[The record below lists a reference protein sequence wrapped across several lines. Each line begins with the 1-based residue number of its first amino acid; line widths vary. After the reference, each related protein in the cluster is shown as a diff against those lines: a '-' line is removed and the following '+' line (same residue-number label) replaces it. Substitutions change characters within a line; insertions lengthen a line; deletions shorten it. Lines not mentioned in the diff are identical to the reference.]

1 MPDIS
6 LLQREYEVVEEES
19 RLPGIVLT
27 ASVTLFII
35 VVGAWASLYFFNKFY
50 VQQAEEIGKKVEDLK
65 IKEAGDALDKLKIFS
80 NKAEVLSGLRVAHT
94 SASSLLQKVEKSTH
108 PLVSFD
114 SGSLKVADGSVELK
128 GLAPSALILSRQVEI
143 YTEDKNL
150 SEFKVS
156 GIGYGTEHSVLFSAS
171 IKFQK

>member
-19 RLPGIVLT
+19 RVPGLVLT
-27 ASVTLFII
+27 VSVTLLLIT
-35 VVGAWASLYFFNKFY
+35 VGAWASLHFFDKFY
-50 VQQAEEIGKKVEDLK
+50 VQQAQEIKQKIEDLK
-65 IKEAGDALDKLKIFS
+65 IKEAGEALDQLKIFS
-80 NKAEVLSGLRVAHT
+80 NKAEVLSGLRGAHT
-94 SASSLLQKVEKSTH
+94 SAATLLQKVEKSTH
-108 PLVSFD
+108 PLVGFD
-114 SGSLKVADGSVELK
+114 SGNFKVADGGAELK
-128 GLAPSALILSRQVEI
+128 GSAPSALILARQVEI

-171 IKFQK
+171 LKFRQ

>member
-6 LLQREYEVVEEES
+6 LLQREYDVVEEES
-19 RLPGIVLT
+19 RLPGLVLT

-35 VVGAWASLYFFNKFY
+35 VAGAWASLYLFDKFY
-50 VQQAEEIGKKVEDLK
+50 VQQALEIKKKIEDLS
-65 IKEAGDALDKLKIFS
+65 IKEAGEALDKLKIFS
-80 NKAEVLSGLRVAHT
+80 NKAEVLSGLRGAHT
-94 SASSLLQKVEKSTH
+94 SASALFQKVEKSTH
-108 PLVSFD
+108 PLISFD
-114 SGSLKVADGSVELK
+114 SGSLKAADGSVELK

-171 IKFQK
+171 LKFK

>member
-19 RLPGIVLT
+19 RVPGLVLT
-27 ASVTLFII
+27 VSVTLLLIT
-35 VVGAWASLYFFNKFY
+35 VGAWASLHFFDKFY
-50 VQQAEEIGKKVEDLK
+50 VQQAQEIKQKIEDLK
-65 IKEAGDALDKLKIFS
+65 IKEAGQALDKLKIFS
-80 NKAEVLSGLRVAHT
+80 NKAEVLSRLRGAHT
-94 SASSLLQKVEKSTH
+94 SASLLFQKVEKSTH
-108 PLVSFD
+108 PLVSFN

-143 YTEDKNL
+143 YADDKNL

-156 GIGYGTEHSVLFSAS
+156 GIGYGTEH
-171 IKFQK
+171 

>member
-19 RLPGIVLT
+19 RVPGLVLT
-27 ASVTLFII
+27 VSVTLLLIT
-35 VVGAWASLYFFNKFY
+35 VGAWASLHFFDKFY
-50 VQQAEEIGKKVEDLK
+50 VQQAQEIKQKIEDLK
-65 IKEAGDALDKLKIFS
+65 IKEAGEALDQLKIFS

-128 GLAPSALILSRQVEI
+128 GSAPSALILSRQVEI
-143 YTEDKNL
+143 YTEDKNI

-156 GIGYGTEHSVLFSAS
+156 GLGYGAEHGVLFSAS
-171 IKFQK
+171 LKFNK